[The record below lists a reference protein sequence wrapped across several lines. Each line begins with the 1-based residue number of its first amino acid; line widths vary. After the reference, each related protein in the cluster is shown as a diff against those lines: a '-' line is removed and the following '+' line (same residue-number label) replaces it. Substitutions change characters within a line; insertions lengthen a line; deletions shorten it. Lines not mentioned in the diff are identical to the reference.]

1 MDVRPSTFASPVFL
15 RCLFLFV
22 VDETSKMPSLEFT
35 CVHLKYLPDSAS
47 QAKITSWGF
56 QALPLLIRLRTRS
69 SAALE
74 ALVLL
79 SLAEQQKWNQFC
91 VIFQSQN
98 QQGCVPGNGLSRAQG
113 CSPWAGLKA
122 KGRISPWTFS
132 CAHLPAPDALPAPSL
147 AQGWLLSAFHTD
159 QTQSLGSALIP
170 VMQEMQGMHWCCGEG
185 SRHRC
190 DRTLNFSIAL
200 ISAISRKHSAF
211 CHECYLVYWG
221 EVWIL
226 PGQCR
231 LQPEFHPFPAS
242 STAPECKGLSCAVA
256 LLEHAYSLSQVQL
269 DLFTPQQTQQTLFIF
284 SNALLGWWI
293 KSHRL

>member
-113 CSPWAGLKA
+113 CSPWPGLKA

-185 SRHRC
+185 SRHRWQ
-190 DRTLNFSIAL
+190 N
-200 ISAISRKHSAF
+200 
-211 CHECYLVYWG
+211 
-221 EVWIL
+221 
-226 PGQCR
+226 
-231 LQPEFHPFPAS
+231 PEFQHCPYISHQQEAQCLLPWMLSRLLRRGVNSAWAMQIAARVSPFP
-242 STAPECKGLSCAVA
+242 C
-256 LLEHAYSLSQVQL
+256 
-269 DLFTPQQTQQTLFIF
+269 LFHC
-284 SNALLGWWI
+284 S
-293 KSHRL
+293 RV